1 MHIEIGFFYYTLIKM
16 LSINNPYINH
26 KNATKLPEAIIGKGS
41 IDASLFL
48 MILFCKINYHI

>member
-1 MHIEIGFFYYTLIKM
+1 M

-26 KNATKLPEAIIGKGS
+26 KNPTKAPEAIIGKGS

-48 MILFCKINYHI
+48 IILFCKINDNI

>member
-1 MHIEIGFFYYTLIKM
+1 M

-26 KNATKLPEAIIGKGS
+26 KNPTKAPEAIIGKGS

-48 MILFCKINYHI
+48 MISFCKINYHI